1 MDDGLA
7 APRAQGIWVRE
18 LPRDGC
24 RELFVTCP
32 AGHYQALGK
41 AAGRA
46 AGDGGP
52 RPLRVERFGPVTDLR
67 PLDGTLAEAPTTT
80 VLGGSYPAGEWGGVH
95 AQYLLGAEP
104 QPIVVE
110 GRTVG
115 MALTGPY
122 ATECW
127 LSGIRPTDPSLPADR
142 QAREAFE
149 RMEQALQLVG
159 MDFGHV
165 VRTWLFL
172 DDILAWYA
180 DFNRVRTAFFRERGV
195 FDRMVPASTGIGG
208 GNPDGTALVAGV
220 YALKSSDPRVRVEPV
235 PSPLQCP
242 ALQYDSSF
250 SRAAEVALPDIR
262 RLLVSGTASISP
274 DGETQHVGDV
284 AAQVARTCEVV
295 EAILVS
301 RGMTWEDVTRAT
313 AYVRDIRDAPAFG
326 RYWAATGRPLLPVVI
341 AENVICR
348 DELLFELEVDAVRGE
363 G

>member
-1 MDDGLA
+1 
-7 APRAQGIWVRE
+7 
-18 LPRDGC
+18 
-24 RELFVTCP
+24 VT
-32 AGHYQALGK
+32 G
-41 AAGRA
+41 
-46 AGDGGP
+46 
-52 RPLRVERFGPVTDLR
+52 LR
-67 PLDGTLAEAPTTT
+67 PLDAALADVPTTT
-80 VLGGSYPAGEWGGVH
+80 VLGGSYTAGEWGGMH
-95 AQYLLGAEP
+95 AQYASGAEP
-104 QPIVVE
+104 HPLVAE

-115 MALTGPY
+115 MALAGPY

-127 LSGIRPTDPSLPADR
+127 LSGLQSSDRSLPPDR
-142 QAREAFE
+142 QARETFE
-149 RMEQALQLVG
+149 RMEQALQLAD

-180 DFNRVRTAFFRERGV
+180 DFNHVRTAFFRERGV

-208 GNPDGTALVAGV
+208 SNPDGTALVAGV
-220 YALKSSDPRVRVEPV
+220 YALKSSDRRVRVEPV

-250 SRAAEVALPDIR
+250 SRAAEVILPDIR
-262 RLLVSGTASISP
+262 RLLVSGTASISL

-301 RGMTWEDVTRAT
+301 REMTWEDVTRAT
-313 AYVRDIRDAPAFG
+313 AYVRDIQDAPAFG
-326 RYWAATGRPLLPVVI
+326 RYWAATGRPPLPVVV

-348 DELLFELEVDAVRGE
+348 DDLLFELEVDAVRNE